1 MATVFNERPNSRE
14 SSTNP
19 ESITM
24 QYVLAGLSTD
34 DAVCKAFAI
43 SATPQRML
51 SYTGAMLWRQD
62 LKMEPQGGD
71 VWYVTVPYGP
81 LAPPTPLEM
90 KWAFS
95 TTGGTKK
102 ITQAI
107 AHVGSWGV
115 LQNANY
121 LPPPDHQGTIGV
133 DEDGNVEGCEIVI
146 PQFKWTETW
155 QLPVSM
161 VPWNYA
167 DLCEALTGT
176 VCDAYFRGRGPG
188 RVRFDGAEGMQSSKS
203 SNIVE
208 LTYSFA
214 SGQDVTGL
222 TIGNCQAADGTL
234 PQKGAWQYLWIEYQT
249 TADTTAKRRAKQPRT
264 VHVEQV
270 YYAQDFSQLGLG
282 TGPLALMGTT

>member
-62 LKMEPQGGD
+62 LKMEPQGGN

-176 VCDAYFRGRGPG
+176 VCNAYFRGRGPG
-188 RVRFDGAEGMQSSKS
+188 RVRFDGAEGMQSRQKLQHRRTHLQLRQRPGRDRPDDRQLPSRRRHTPPERRVAVSVDRIPDHRRHHGQAPREAARPSTS
-203 SNIVE
+203 SRS
-208 LTYSFA
+208 TMRKTSPSSA
-214 SGQDVTGL
+214 SAPG
-222 TIGNCQAADGTL
+222 
-234 PQKGAWQYLWIEYQT
+234 
-249 TADTTAKRRAKQPRT
+249 RSR
-264 VHVEQV
+264 
-270 YYAQDFSQLGLG
+270 
-282 TGPLALMGTT
+282 